1 MSDRPAP
8 AAAGQLVWRGSGRL
22 ADGREIIYY
31 DESPGSGRAAVPDT
45 RDLTAEERP
54 VPGPESGLRWDPLT
68 GEWVIVAAQRQGRT
82 FLPPAEH
89 CPLDPSRPGRPTEIP
104 APDYDVV
111 VFENRFPSL
120 YGATAPGEGPAGVIG
135 LAGGTSGASGDSGT
149 GGLAG
154 PGGAADDGAET
165 TVGGSAGPG
174 AGTGVGAGAGTPG
187 AAEPG
192 AGRNGSRAAATAGWA
207 PARPGQDGLISTAR
221 PAFGRC
227 EVVCFTAEHEGSFA
241 DLPPRRVRTVLEA
254 WADRS
259 AALAAMPGVAQV
271 FCFENRG
278 EEIGVTLHH
287 PHGQIYA
294 YPFVTPRTAQLQ
306 ARASAHAAAGRGNLF
321 DDVLAAEVAAGTR
334 LVAGNGQW
342 TAFVPAAA
350 RWPYEILIVP
360 DRRVP
365 DLPSLDGDQRSAF
378 GPLYTDVL
386 GRLRALF
393 DGLPP
398 YIAAWYQAPASGGQ
412 DRDEFALHLRV
423 MSVRRAPGKLKYL
436 AGSESAMGVWI
447 NDVVPETAA
456 QRLRDAR

>member
-1 MSDRPAP
+1 MTDRAAP

-31 DESPGSGRAAVPDT
+31 DESPGSGRVSVPDT

-120 YGATAPGEGPAGVIG
+120 YGATAPGEDAPGGAG
-135 LAGGTSGASGDSGT
+135 LAGGH
-149 GGLAG
+149 
-154 PGGAADDGAET
+154 
-165 TVGGSAGPG
+165 
-174 AGTGVGAGAGTPG
+174 
-187 AAEPG
+187 
-192 AGRNGSRAAATAGWA
+192 NGSRAPAVGWA
-207 PARPGQDGLISTAR
+207 PAKPGQDGLISTAR

-259 AALAAMPGVAQV
+259 AALAAMPGIAQV

-350 RWPYEILIVP
+350 RWPYEILIFP

-365 DLPSLDGDQRSAF
+365 DLPSLDEDQRSAF
-378 GPLYTDVL
+378 GPLYADVL

-412 DRDEFALHLRV
+412 DRDRFALHLRV

>member
-1 MSDRPAP
+1 
-8 AAAGQLVWRGSGRL
+8 V
-22 ADGREIIYY
+22 
-31 DESPGSGRAAVPDT
+31 
-45 RDLTAEERP
+45 
-54 VPGPESGLRWDPLT
+54 
-68 GEWVIVAAQRQGRT
+68 
-82 FLPPAEH
+82 
-89 CPLDPSRPGRPTEIP
+89 
-104 APDYDVV
+104 
-111 VFENRFPSL
+111 
-120 YGATAPGEGPAGVIG
+120 
-135 LAGGTSGASGDSGT
+135 
-149 GGLAG
+149 
-154 PGGAADDGAET
+154 
-165 TVGGSAGPG
+165 
-174 AGTGVGAGAGTPG
+174 
-187 AAEPG
+187 
-192 AGRNGSRAAATAGWA
+192 GWA

-306 ARASAHAAAGRGNLF
+306 ARASARAAAGRGNLF

-350 RWPYEILIVP
+350 RWPYEILIFP

-365 DLPSLDGDQRSAF
+365 DLPSLGEDQRSAF

-412 DRDEFALHLRV
+412 DRDRFALHLRV